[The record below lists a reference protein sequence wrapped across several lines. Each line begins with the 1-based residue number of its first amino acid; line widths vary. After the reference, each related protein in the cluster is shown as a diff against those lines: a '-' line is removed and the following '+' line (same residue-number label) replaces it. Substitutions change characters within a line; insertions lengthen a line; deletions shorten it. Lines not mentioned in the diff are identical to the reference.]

1 MASMAEHHRK
11 ESSKTGRFRTGNAGR
26 PKGARGKRSRET
38 LKEIA
43 ALGYEKPSISL
54 LKIAH
59 DKNTPPS
66 VAVTALSAA
75 APYVEAKFAPTA
87 APRLNSTPISLTP
100 PTTAAEV
107 REQVS
112 MLVSRAAAGELALDV
127 ALDLVSMLKTYLI
140 ALVGGDLEAKL
151 ALIESMG
158 SQPT

>member
-1 MASMAEHHRK
+1 MDSQADRK
-11 ESSKTGRFRTGNAGR
+11 QSSKTGRFLAGNAGR

-75 APYVEAKFAPTA
+75 APYVEAKFAPTPP
-87 APRLNSTPISLTP
+87 PRVNPTPISLTP
-100 PTTAAEV
+100 PNTAGQV
-107 REQVS
+107 QEQIG
-112 MLVSRAAAGELALDV
+112 MLVSKAAAGELALDV
-127 ALDLVSMLKTYLI
+127 ALDLVSMLKTYLL
-140 ALVGGDLEAKL
+140 ALAGGELEAKL
-151 ALIESMG
+151 TLIESVG